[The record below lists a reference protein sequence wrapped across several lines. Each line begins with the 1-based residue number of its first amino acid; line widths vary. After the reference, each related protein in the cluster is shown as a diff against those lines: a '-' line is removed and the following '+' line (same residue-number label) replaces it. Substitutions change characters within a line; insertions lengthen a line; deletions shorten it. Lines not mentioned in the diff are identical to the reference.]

1 MQALREELDTVQTE
15 LDSLGALGVE
25 LVSSCGDLDKPDVA
39 KGLDDLYV
47 LWNSL
52 SKVWAERQNRL
63 EEQLQASVA
72 HQEAVERLAGWLES
86 AELRVAGRFLVGAD
100 LEVLEQ
106 QLLDLKARRLRRA
119 SSGSCTSARWMW
131 RASASRAASAG
142 TPPGALCSLRD
153 RWNLL
158 EEEVVNRQHGLEAAL
173 LGLGQ
178 VQSQLEELLQWL
190 LHTAEG
196 LRGPP
201 DLSLDLQR
209 CEIELAKHKVLRND
223 VLSRARTVRSVQEAG
238 QRVLLTSA
246 GDSAEGL
253 QGRLQQ
259 LGQRWDFV
267 LHRTESRQLELEGNL
282 GQVREITR
290 EATGLLQWLE
300 QLGVQLSFS
309 RPLWGHAEAATDSLA
324 AHVAL
329 CEEMDAKQPAYD
341 AARDKLRRLLGS
353 RPLPGASGLEHS
365 LRMLEQK
372 WASVAGQLREQKE
385 RLSEGLTAAAELH
398 AGAQALLGGLGQL
411 EEALGAL
418 PPPSYVLERVTG
430 QIQEQQALA
439 RDCQAHK
446 EALAGLEAVAA
457 RVEDFGRGQDGS
469 LARGLVLTAKERLA
483 GALQRV
489 AERAGELEEARKC
502 AEQFSDSWQL
512 LRDWLEDAGLACEA
526 PSQAALNQEGI
537 KARLAEHKR
546 HPEPKAARPSPAVG
560 PEEGRVEQASGRS
573 AEAAEQGSGGSAW
586 ERQRA
591 HSSHRGAA
599 GQLPAGEAPPEAH
612 RALSGPSG
620 CSSAT
625 LRQSCSEPGEREF
638 QRGLRAKRPAY
649 EATLRSGRLL
659 LQRARHPDDAPR
671 LQEGLAELKERW
683 GAVCGW
689 AAERQRKLEERLLFC
704 GHVTDALQT
713 LLEWLYQAE
722 PQLAEGAPVA
732 GDRDLVALLLDKH
745 KVFQKEL
752 DQRASCIQTLRHAMH
767 GLSPGPSAGESPWLQ
782 RQVEELGRRWELV
795 SQLSVSRR
803 DRLEAALRQA
813 EEFHTLLHPF
823 LSRLSEL
830 ERSLPCRS
838 PPEDE
843 GAVRECQSRLKVR
856 QGLLPGDC
864 AALRGACGPQSRV
877 ILRAQ
882 SIRASV
888 RQGLRESLQCQELEL
903 QCICSLGEEILSC
916 CHPDSAITIRS
927 WVTVARSRFQEVSG
941 WAQQQDERLQAQM
954 ATLAAKQEE
963 VARLF
968 DWVAAAE
975 ESLSLRD
982 REPLPEDA
990 EQLEELSSQHAVF
1003 VEELARKQPEVEK
1016 LAKGCTRPAPPE
1028 PGGGPGAP
1036 RSCLPL
1042 PARNLAAALEGP
1054 APQSPPLAQLAH
1066 RWQQLWLAALDRQYR
1081 LQHSRQRLQELEEFS
1096 HFDFTVWR
1104 KRYLQWIGH
1113 RKSRVLDVFRGIDR
1127 DQDGRIT
1134 QQEFVDGVLSSK
1146 FPTNTLEMSA
1156 VAGIFDNNRDG
1167 FIDYYEFASALH
1179 PSRDALRRTADTD
1192 RIQDEVDR
1200 QVAQCS
1206 CARQFQVEQIS
1217 ANRYRVGVCPAFGES
1232 QQLRMVR
1239 ILRSTLMVR
1248 VGGGWIALDEFLV
1261 KNDPCRVK
1269 GRTNM
1274 KINEKYLSADPGG
1287 AKGASGQ
1294 PAPASKGL
1302 PPSRSSSSL
1311 SLCSSASAPSSP
1323 LARK

>member
-1 MQALREELDTVQTE
+1 PHGTWVQI
-15 LDSLGALGVE
+15 S
-25 LVSSCGDLDKPDVA
+25 
-39 KGLDDLYV
+39 
-47 LWNSL
+47 
-52 SKVWAERQNRL
+52 NR
-63 EEQLQASVA
+63 
-72 HQEAVERLAGWLES
+72 
-86 AELRVAGRFLVGAD
+86 
-100 LEVLEQ
+100 
-106 QLLDLKARRLRRA
+106 
-119 SSGSCTSARWMW
+119 
-131 RASASRAASAG
+131 
-142 TPPGALCSLRD
+142 
-153 RWNLL
+153 
-158 EEEVVNRQHGLEAAL
+158 
-173 LGLGQ
+173 
-178 VQSQLEELLQWL
+178 
-190 LHTAEG
+190 
-196 LRGPP
+196 
-201 DLSLDLQR
+201 
-209 CEIELAKHKVLRND
+209 
-223 VLSRARTVRSVQEAG
+223 
-238 QRVLLTSA
+238 
-246 GDSAEGL
+246 
-253 QGRLQQ
+253 
-259 LGQRWDFV
+259 
-267 LHRTESRQLELEGNL
+267 
-282 GQVREITR
+282 
-290 EATGLLQWLE
+290 
-300 QLGVQLSFS
+300 
-309 RPLWGHAEAATDSLA
+309 
-324 AHVAL
+324 
-329 CEEMDAKQPAYD
+329 
-341 AARDKLRRLLGS
+341 
-353 RPLPGASGLEHS
+353 
-365 LRMLEQK
+365 
-372 WASVAGQLREQKE
+372 
-385 RLSEGLTAAAELH
+385 
-398 AGAQALLGGLGQL
+398 GG
-411 EEALGAL
+411 
-418 PPPSYVLERVTG
+418 
-430 QIQEQQALA
+430 
-439 RDCQAHK
+439 
-446 EALAGLEAVAA
+446 
-457 RVEDFGRGQDGS
+457 GRGIP
-469 LARGLVLTAKERLA
+469 RG
-483 GALQRV
+483 
-489 AERAGELEEARKC
+489 
-502 AEQFSDSWQL
+502 
-512 LRDWLEDAGLACEA
+512 
-526 PSQAALNQEGI
+526 
-537 KARLAEHKR
+537 
-546 HPEPKAARPSPAVG
+546 RPS
-560 PEEGRVEQASGRS
+560 
-573 AEAAEQGSGGSAW
+573 
-586 ERQRA
+586 
-591 HSSHRGAA
+591 
-599 GQLPAGEAPPEAH
+599 
-612 RALSGPSG
+612 RALSLWQGWKPFALHWG
-620 CSSAT
+620 
-625 LRQSCSEPGEREF
+625 RERTVGALWIGGWGSQKPACPTSHPPEF

-689 AAERQRKLEERLLFC
+689 AAERCVQRKLEERLLFC

-843 GAVRECQSRLKVR
+843 GA
-856 QGLLPGDC
+856 
-864 AALRGACGPQSRV
+864 
-877 ILRAQ
+877 
-882 SIRASV
+882 
-888 RQGLRESLQCQELEL
+888 GLRESLH
-903 QCICSLGEEILSC
+903 C

-990 EQLEELSSQHAVF
+990 EQLEDGAGIATLV
-1003 VEELARKQPEVEK
+1003 QPSHSPDP
-1016 LAKGCTRPAPPE
+1016 L
-1028 PGGGPGAP
+1028 PGRRGTG
-1036 RSCLPL
+1036 RL

-1192 RIQDEVDR
+1192 RIQDEVRR
-1200 QVAQCS
+1200 Q
-1206 CARQFQVEQIS
+1206 R
-1217 ANRYRVGVCPAFGES
+1217 
-1232 QQLRMVR
+1232 
-1239 ILRSTLMVR
+1239 
-1248 VGGGWIALDEFLV
+1248 
-1261 KNDPCRVK
+1261 
-1269 GRTNM
+1269 
-1274 KINEKYLSADPGG
+1274 
-1287 AKGASGQ
+1287 
-1294 PAPASKGL
+1294 PAP
-1302 PPSRSSSSL
+1302 SR
-1311 SLCSSASAPSSP
+1311 
-1323 LARK
+1323 